1 MPEIADRDVRMLA
14 HASQT
19 LQKTYD
25 QGEEA
30 WQESPFAWIKSRP
43 SRQKGAICEQLVSD
57 FLVSKGFKV
66 ARAPDSEADRL
77 VDGVRVEIKSS
88 LLWASGAYRFQQ
100 LRDRN
105 YAFVLCLG
113 IGPFDAR
120 CWALPKEVV
129 MERWQSGAI
138 ASQHGGRGGRDT
150 AWLHVVPGKEPLWL
164 RPWGGALA
172 RAMEVVARLTGR
184 LPG

>member
-14 HASQT
+14 HASQA

-30 WQESPFAWIKSRP
+30 WQESPFAWIRRRP
-43 SRQKGAICEQLVSD
+43 SRQKGAICEQLVSG

-88 LLWASGAYRFQQ
+88 LLWASGAYKFQQ
-100 LRDRN
+100 LRDQD

-113 IGPFDAR
+113 IGPFDVR
-120 CWALPKEVV
+120 C
-129 MERWQSGAI
+129 
-138 ASQHGGRGGRDT
+138 
-150 AWLHVVPGKEPLWL
+150 
-164 RPWGGALA
+164 
-172 RAMEVVARLTGR
+172 
-184 LPG
+184 